1 MKAQE
6 SFISLPDSVGKYLF
20 DFFINK
26 ADLSQSRIIID
37 DDEYSN
43 TAFEWAKLSKWIDT
57 YELSPQTTTF
67 YKTCYHQRS
76 ALKDTLFP
84 TQLYV
89 AMKHDEEIFAFRVIV
104 EWNNDRWHINNVDT
118 DFYVFFE
125 EGDVSGLKGF
135 ISLSDQNIDYSD
147 EGVDSMDL
155 DDVSVEV
162 EPIVD
167 TAYFADDSH
176 LESDSVYVVEDG
188 IIPLLR
194 TDYESSVD
202 ISQPA
207 RMPLPVNFSVNV
219 LGLLLQDHPYGD
231 HQVFFTRHEYL
242 DTQGDHFIKRFEK
255 LLNSGVDLGEDREQ
269 IEHLVKYPRLL
280 FEELIANWEAL
291 PNNLREEFK
300 TSKLEVLHL
309 SDIELEIENWDEEK
323 GVLDT
328 PLIWATIN
336 IPLSYQDIDAGIYC
350 SAIWADG
357 AWKLSHIQAFPY
369 GIGGAEDVTVVDDYS
384 EEAEIAV
391 EAVEE

>member
-26 ADLSQSRIIID
+26 ADLSQSQIIFD

-43 TAFEWAKLSKWIDT
+43 TAFEWAKLNKWVDT
-57 YELSPQTTTF
+57 YELTPQTATF

-76 ALKDTLFP
+76 ALKDTSFP

-89 AMKHDEEIFAFRVIV
+89 AMKHDEEIYAFRVIV
-104 EWNNDRWHINNVDT
+104 EWNNDRWHISSVDT

-125 EGDVSGLKGF
+125 EGNDDGATGF
-135 ISLSDQNIDYSD
+135 VSLSANDYYD
-147 EGVDSMDL
+147 EGVDSMD
-155 DDVSVEV
+155 DVSVEV
-162 EPIVD
+162 EEGEPIAD
-167 TAYFADDSH
+167 TVYIENDSALIADSF
-176 LESDSVYVVEDG
+176 YVVEDG

-269 IEHLVKYPRLL
+269 IEHLVKYPGLL

-300 TSKLEVLHL
+300 TSKLEALHL
-309 SDIELEIENWDEEK
+309 TDIELEIENWDEEK

-336 IPLSYQDIDAGIYC
+336 IPLSYQDVDAGIYC
-350 SAIWADG
+350 SAIWVDG

-384 EEAEIAV
+384 EDSDIAV
-391 EAVEE
+391 EEVKE